1 MAKFNSGDILKIL
14 RKFGVAGE
22 ENVPRQIEELKK
34 TTPDEFSELF
44 SFKFLGN
51 KFFVVNDGTAEDD
64 ENYILNLLK
73 MTFGEIE
80 GRLLENPFDDLT
92 SFALPFEGKDIYLFQ
107 NIPSKLRVDVVLK
120 SQNPELSRATIQ
132 KYIKNG
138 FVKINGKVATK
149 PKDLVG
155 EFDKIELEIPE
166 KQRETQNFEVIFE
179 DENVI
184 AIDKPRGVL
193 THSKGVLND
202 EFTVADFFESRGAKF
217 GEGTNRVGII
227 HRLDRETSGVIVGA
241 KTDSAAK
248 KLQKQFSERTAK
260 KTYFAIVKGS
270 LKQKK
275 ALIDL
280 PIARNNSAPSTFLVD
295 IKGKSAQTKYEVL
308 AENGKFSLLKLEP
321 KTGRTHQLRVHLN
334 YLGHPIL
341 GDKVYDKT
349 ISKSESEERMFLH
362 AASLEITIPPK
373 NGERDSQRMIFESK
387 IPAEFEEEMKQK

>member
-14 RKFGVAGE
+14 RKFGVAGD

-184 AIDKPRGVL
+184 AINKPRGIL

-202 EFTVADFFESRGAKF
+202 EF
-217 GEGTNRVGII
+217 
-227 HRLDRETSGVIVGA
+227 
-241 KTDSAAK
+241 
-248 KLQKQFSERTAK
+248 
-260 KTYFAIVKGS
+260 
-270 LKQKK
+270 
-275 ALIDL
+275 
-280 PIARNNSAPSTFLVD
+280 
-295 IKGKSAQTKYEVL
+295 
-308 AENGKFSLLKLEP
+308 
-321 KTGRTHQLRVHLN
+321 
-334 YLGHPIL
+334 
-341 GDKVYDKT
+341 
-349 ISKSESEERMFLH
+349 
-362 AASLEITIPPK
+362 
-373 NGERDSQRMIFESK
+373 
-387 IPAEFEEEMKQK
+387 